1 MEDRCLYMFFTS
13 LHGQPLMVKIET
25 VHGYGKEIKSQLLK
39 FITTNS
45 DFPPYCRGVYQNLNV
60 AVSAMIR
67 LVKSDKKT
75 DTHGE
80 SLLLTRGNFK
90 SYLGK

>member
-1 MEDRCLYMFFTS
+1 MEDRCLYMLFTS
-13 LHGQPLMVKIET
+13 LHGQPLMVKIENT
-25 VHGYGKEIKSQLLK
+25 QGYGREIKPQLLK

-67 LVKSDKKT
+67 
-75 DTHGE
+75 
-80 SLLLTRGNFK
+80 SLEA
-90 SYLGK
+90 

>member
-1 MEDRCLYMFFTS
+1 MKDRCLYMLFTS
-13 LHGQPLMVKIET
+13 LLGQPLMVKIET
-25 VHGYGKEIKSQLLK
+25 IHGYGKEIKSQLLK
-39 FITTNS
+39 FVTTNT
-45 DFPPYCRGVYQNLNV
+45 DFPPYCRGVYQNRYV

-67 LVKSDKKT
+67 LAKSGKKT

-80 SLLLTRGNFK
+80 SLLLIRGNFK

>member
-1 MEDRCLYMFFTS
+1 MFFTS
-13 LHGQPLMVKIET
+13 LHGRSLMVKIET
-25 VHGYGKEIKSQLLK
+25 THGYGREIKSQLLK

-67 LVKSDKKT
+67 
-75 DTHGE
+75 
-80 SLLLTRGNFK
+80 SLEA
-90 SYLGK
+90 

>member
-1 MEDRCLYMFFTS
+1 MKVRCVYMFFTS

-25 VHGYGKEIKSQLLK
+25 THGYGREIKSQLLK
-39 FITTNS
+39 FITNNS

-67 LVKSDKKT
+67 LMKSDKNT
-75 DTHGE
+75 GTHWE
-80 SLLLTRGNFK
+80 SLQLSSGNFN
-90 SYLGK
+90 SYLGI